1 MDIFPWNIV
10 VALGIGLLIG
20 VERERSDAE
29 QHTVAFAGIRTFA
42 LTALLGAL
50 AFSLGSTALLVA
62 VALAVA
68 ALVAL
73 SYHHSSATDLG
84 GTTEIAMLVTLLC
97 GAMAVE
103 KPALAAG
110 TGTVVA
116 VLLHIKPVLH
126 QTVRTTMT
134 RNELTDGLLLAAA
147 ALVVWPLL
155 PDRQMGPY
163 DAWNP
168 HLLWLVVLLFMAMSA
183 AGHLAVRLL
192 GQRYGLPVAGLFGG
206 FVTST
211 GTIASL
217 AGHGAQPH
225 WRHAAIAGALLST
238 VATYLQMMFL
248 LGIASPQLLKVAA
261 APLGGGLLVIALFG
275 GFHTWRSVRHAAADH
290 PDDPPGRMFDWR
302 IGLTFALIVSVL
314 QVITLA
320 VNQMFGQQGV
330 TAAALLGGF
339 ADAHATAVSIGSM
352 TAAGKMAATDG
363 LIPVLAALTSN
374 AASKIVVAMAGGRRF
389 AWPVAIGIV
398 LSTAASWAML
408 WLAVP

>member
-1 MDIFPWNIV
+1 MDIFTWNIA

-20 VERERSDAE
+20 IERERSDAE
-29 QHTVAFAGIRTFA
+29 QHAAAFAGIRTFT

-50 AFSLGSTALLVA
+50 ASSLGSTALLVA
-62 VALAVA
+62 AVLAVA
-68 ALVAL
+68 ALVTI
-73 SYHHSSATDLG
+73 SYHRSSTNDPG
-84 GTTEIAMLVTLLC
+84 GTTEIALLVTLLC
-97 GAMAVE
+97 GAMAIE
-103 KPALAAG
+103 RPALAAG
-110 TGTVVA
+110 IGTVVA

-126 QTVRTTMT
+126 QTVRTAMT

-147 ALVVWPLL
+147 ALVIWPLL

-206 FVTST
+206 FVSST

-217 AGHGAQPH
+217 AGHGAQPQ

-248 LGIASPQLLKVAA
+248 LGATSPALLKRAA
-261 APLGGGLLVIALFG
+261 LPLGAGLLVVALFG
-275 GFHTWRSVRHAAADH
+275 AFHTWRAMHSASTDLG
-290 PDDPPGRMFDWR
+290 DDPSGRMFDWR
-302 IGLTFALIVSVL
+302 IGLTFALITSVL

-320 VNQMFGQQGV
+320 ANQLFGQQGV
-330 TAAALLGGF
+330 TAAALLGGL

-352 TAAGKMAATDG
+352 TAAGKMATIDG
-363 LIPVLAALTSN
+363 LLPVLAALTTN
-374 AASKIVVAMAGGRRF
+374 AASKVIVAMAGGSRF
-389 AWPVAIGIV
+389 AWPVALGVV
-398 LSTAASWAML
+398 LSTAASWAVV
-408 WLAVP
+408 WLTV

>member
-1 MDIFPWNIV
+1 MDIFPWNIA

-20 VERERSDAE
+20 IERERSDAE
-29 QHTVAFAGIRTFA
+29 QQITAFAGIRTFT

-50 AFSLGSTALLVA
+50 ASSLGGTGLLIATVFAVAVLVA
-62 VALAVA
+62 I
-68 ALVAL
+68 
-73 SYHHSSATDLG
+73 SYYRSSSRDPG

-97 GAMAVE
+97 GAMAME
-103 KPALAAG
+103 RPALAAG
-110 TGTVVA
+110 IGTVVA
-116 VLLHIKPVLH
+116 VLLHLKPMLH
-126 QTVRTTMT
+126 QTVRTAMT
-134 RNELTDGLLLAAA
+134 HSELTDGLLLAAA
-147 ALVVWPLL
+147 ALVVWPML

-217 AGHGAQPH
+217 AGRGAQPH
-225 WRHAAIAGALLST
+225 WRHAAVAGALLST

-248 LGIASPQLLKVAA
+248 LGVTSPQLLKVAVPPLA
-261 APLGGGLLVIALFG
+261 AGLLVVALFG
-275 GFHTWRSVRHAAADH
+275 GFYAWRAMRSTATDH
-290 PDDPPGRMFDWR
+290 GEDQPGRMFDWR
-302 IGLTFALIVSVL
+302 IGLTFALITSVL

-320 VNQMFGQQGV
+320 VNHMFGQQGV

-352 TAAGKMAATDG
+352 TAAGKMAVADG
-363 LIPVLAALTSN
+363 LMPVLAALTSN
-374 AASKIVVAMAGGRRF
+374 TASKIMVAMAGGRQF
-389 AWPVAIGIV
+389 AWPVTLGIV
-398 LSTAASWAML
+398 LSTATSWAVL
-408 WLAVP
+408 WLTVA